1 MPKDEVVIAVVLS
14 NVRCIIQQIYNE
26 WVIFM
31 AGFQKGKSGN
41 PAGKPKG
48 ALNKRPPLSK
58 LLEPHAKALVAKMLE
73 LALAGDS
80 VALRLCIERL
90 IPKAD
95 QKQVVAVMPNLN
107 DLETSQIIPA
117 LLKSLAG
124 QEISVSEIKSLM
136 DIFSAHD
143 ETVQKENKWHEKL
156 EITTKDPIEAARQ
169 YAEIMMRVHA

>member
-41 PAGKPKG
+41 PTGKPKG

-58 LLEPHAKALVAKMLE
+58 LLEPHAEALIAKMLE
-73 LALAGDS
+73 LALAGDP

-95 QKQVVAVMPNLN
+95 QKQVVAVMPDLN
-107 DLETSQIIPA
+107 DIETSKIIPA

-124 QEISVSEIKSLM
+124 QGVPPASVR
-136 DIFSAHD
+136 D
-143 ETVQKENKWHEKL
+143 V
-156 EITTKDPIEAARQ
+156 
-169 YAEIMMRVHA
+169 

>member
-1 MPKDEVVIAVVLS
+1 VPKDEVVIAVVLS
-14 NVRCIIQQIYNE
+14 NVLCIIQQIYNE

-31 AGFQKGKSGN
+31 AGFQKGKSGK

-58 LLEPHAKALVAKMLE
+58 LLEPHAEALVAKMLE
-73 LALAGDS
+73 LALAGDP

-95 QKQVVAVMPNLN
+95 QKQGVAVMPDLN
-107 DLETSQIIPA
+107 DLDVSQIIPA

-124 QEISVSEIKSLM
+124 QEISVSEIKSLV
-136 DIFSAHD
+136 DIFTAHH
-143 ETVQKENKWHEKL
+143 EAVQKENK
-156 EITTKDPIEAARQ
+156 
-169 YAEIMMRVHA
+169 